1 MAGAGV
7 GAGLGAFDL
16 AARGGGTGRDG
27 PAVAFVDGGGA
38 TTWGLGNGSRDTGAG
53 VGTGLVMV
61 GLGASLGPETI
72 SVEGVCAGKGF
83 SFMLLKAS
91 LASLFALTLQ
101 RTSVSSSGEE
111 RASHFTCQS
120 ICHPSSGLFASL
132 DLLLVQQ
139 S

>member
-7 GAGLGAFDL
+7 EAGLGAFEL
-16 AARGGGTGRDG
+16 AARGDDTGRDG
-27 PAVAFVDGGGA
+27 PAVAFADGGGV

-72 SVEGVCAGKGF
+72 GVDRGFVGKGF
-83 SFMLLKAS
+83 SFTLLKAS

-120 ICHPSSGLFASL
+120 ICHPSSGLFASRR
-132 DLLLVQQ
+132 LLLVQQ